1 MPRGNAEH
9 YRIFL
14 EHILRTIQY
23 KEMKS
28 LPPLPSLQ
36 ALDAVARLGSAHAAA
51 EALSVT
57 ASAITH
63 RLRALE
69 ASLGYR
75 VVAPRG
81 RGLTLTPKA
90 EALVRD
96 LSPALAT
103 LGAVFETA
111 TQDRAEGPLRVSA
124 PPGFA
129 SAWLCPRI
137 GRFQADNRGVSLT
150 LASSGAD
157 ADVEIRFTETGA
169 GEAVYLARPEFF
181 PICAPALAHAAGGL
195 RRPSD
200 LSDLPLLHL
209 FDRSDWSGWIEAAGA
224 PKALT
229 GAAPARDVVFE
240 DANLLLSAALA
251 GQGVAL
257 GDAIT
262 CARYL
267 EEGALIRPFAPTSR
281 SKRAY
286 FLDLRRETGAARA
299 FADWLRRELNA

>member
-1 MPRGNAEH
+1 
-9 YRIFL
+9 
-14 EHILRTIQY
+14 
-23 KEMKS
+23 MKS

-69 ASLGYR
+69 ASLGYK

-111 TQDRAEGPLRVSA
+111 ARDRAEGPLRVSA

-137 GRFQADNRGVSLT
+137 GRFQADHRGVALT
-150 LASSGAD
+150 LSSGEAD
-157 ADVEIRFTETGA
+157 ADVEIRFSETGA
-169 GEAVYLARPEFF
+169 ETATHLARPEFF
-181 PICAPALAHAAGGL
+181 PVCAPALAHAAGGL
-195 RRPSD
+195 RRLSALSD
-200 LSDLPLLHL
+200 LSLLHL
-209 FDRSDWSGWIEAAGA
+209 FDRDDWKEWMEAAGA
-224 PKALT
+224 PKA
-229 GAAPARDVVFE
+229 PAFTEPTKDVVFE
-240 DANLLLSAALA
+240 DANLLLSATLA

-257 GDAIT
+257 GDTIT

-267 EEGALIRPFAPTSR
+267 AEGALVRPFAQTSQ
-281 SKRAY
+281 SARAY
-286 FLDLRRETGAARA
+286 FLNLRRETGAARA
-299 FADWLRRELNA
+299 FVDWLRRELSAF